1 MRPLLPALF
10 LLLAASGARA
20 AESVPLRAD
29 VPAAGLTQLSFTG
42 VDGEARIG
50 ISPDDTVHVQ
60 LTLEQQKA
68 SFLWV
73 FRWLREDTT
82 RDMAGAKLALG
93 QQGKTL
99 NLFVAYP
106 SGEGHNDVQEHW
118 TIQVPARF
126 AVDAAMSAGRLVIRD
141 VGGGLT
147 AHLDAGDL
155 TIRVP
160 GGPLKASVGTGR
172 VHVITDT
179 AQPGKLTVKS
189 TFGLA
194 ALSYNGKLFAPP
206 PSSFHFFG
214 NTEQQQGSGK
224 DDMEVS
230 VTAGEADLRVGP
242 VGDDTGY
249 KGLFDDNDK

>member
-1 MRPLLPALF
+1 MRALLITSL
-10 LLLAASGARA
+10 LLLAAADARA
-20 AESVPLRAD
+20 AEPVPLRAD

-42 VDGEARIG
+42 LNGEASIG

-60 LTLEQQKA
+60 LTLEQQQA

-73 FRWLREDTT
+73 FRWLRDDTT
-82 RDMAGAKLALG
+82 RDIAGAKLALV

-99 NLFVAYP
+99 KLFVTYP
-106 SGEGHNDVQEHW
+106 SGEHHNDVREKW
-118 TIQVPARF
+118 TVQLPARLEL
-126 AVDAAMSAGRLVIRD
+126 DAAMNSGRLVIRD
-141 VGGGLT
+141 VDGGLS
-147 AHLDAGDL
+147 AQLGAGDL
-155 TIRVP
+155 TIHVP

-172 VHVITDT
+172 VHVISDSV
-179 AQPGKLTVKS
+179 QPGKLSVRS

-194 ALSYNGKLFAPP
+194 VLSFNGKLYAPP

-214 NTEQQQGSGK
+214 NTEQQQGGGK
-224 DDMEVS
+224 DDMELR

-249 KGLFDDNDK
+249 KRLFDDNDK